1 MIATTKRGLIAG
13 FCVMVGMT
21 ALALPSYADALDDI
35 LANKKIRIAVDLA
48 LPPYGMIDEKMK
60 PTGSDVLVAEKIA
73 EDFGV
78 ELEIVPT
85 TAASRIPSLQTNKA
99 DLVISTLS
107 ITPERA
113 EVIDFSPPYAPLR
126 TVLAG
131 SKKVEAASF
140 DDLAGKDVGTSRGTM
155 HDAYVTKMATGAN
168 IKRYED
174 DATMVQAYSAGQVEF
189 FTAAENLLKSIGEK
203 NPNNPPETK
212 IVMETFRLAIGVKKG
227 ETALLDK
234 VSDWVRTNLD
244 NGELNTIF
252 KEFHGIDLPPE
263 ITEASAE

>member
-1 MIATTKRGLIAG
+1 
-13 FCVMVGMT
+13 
-21 ALALPSYADALDDI
+21 
-35 LANKKIRIAVDLA
+35 VDLA

-174 DATMVQAYSAGQVEF
+174 DATMVQAYSAGHVEF
-189 FTAAENLLKSIGEK
+189 FTAA
-203 NPNNPPETK
+203 
-212 IVMETFRLAIGVKKG
+212 
-227 ETALLDK
+227 
-234 VSDWVRTNLD
+234 
-244 NGELNTIF
+244 
-252 KEFHGIDLPPE
+252 
-263 ITEASAE
+263 